1 MLLSSLILLT
11 ASVNTRDHQQKILPP
26 TRFYTIHPP
35 TSALLL
41 SQLSA
46 LTINCGDTRVKHS
59 SGWKDEPFSDK
70 KKTEDRLSRS
80 PVYQVEKSF
89 ASVDRLSGRIW
100 SLPCSHLFPSTQPP
114 FVSFCTSRLFCVAL
128 WNCTTS
134 TPTVP
139 HMCTVAAIPQ
149 HVYCTNNINSMSPIC
164 KQLEC
169 GWYGCWF

>member
-1 MLLSSLILLT
+1 MSIPETTGKKYCHPPPST
-11 ASVNTRDHQQKILPP
+11 PP
-26 TRFYTIHPP
+26 THPLVQCYSANCPSWQLIAVIHGLN
-35 TSALLL
+35 TVLVEKMNLFR
-41 SQLSA
+41 
-46 LTINCGDTRVKHS
+46 I
-59 SGWKDEPFSDK
+59 

-149 HVYCTNNINSMSPIC
+149 HVYCTTITLTPCPQSANSWSVGGMGADFKWPKIAA
-164 KQLEC
+164 
-169 GWYGCWF
+169 